1 MVKRGYADSQI
12 IQMWKNKHALV
23 SAKKPK
29 HKNKNDISG
38 VKGLGATSKDE
49 NEV

>member
-1 MVKRGYADSQI
+1 MAKGGYADTRI

-29 HKNKNDISG
+29 HKNKNDVSG
-38 VKGLGATSKDE
+38 VKGQGISSEDGT
-49 NEV
+49 EV